1 MSLQLT
7 KSSNKLM
14 IASLPIKTIN
24 TNETIMS
31 LPLIKSINKLMI
43 ASSPIKTINTN
54 ETI

>member
-1 MSLQLT
+1 
-7 KSSNKLM
+7 M
-14 IASLPIKTIN
+14 IASSPIKTIN
-24 TNETIMS
+24 SNETIMS